1 MNEGLETIR
10 HILFY
15 SVPGIDLPAGRIFG
29 GLVLFALFLVASRVF
44 RRLLSRQVLRRFR
57 VEEPL
62 ERTILGGVHYVI
74 LILGA
79 WAAMAFA
86 GANLDFLFYSV
97 KVGEAQLSLALVL
110 GAVLLFVIAL
120 LISRVIRW
128 VLGRRVFP
136 QFRIESGLE
145 YTILR
150 VLHYLIIILGAWTAL
165 TFAGANLTGLTVVA
179 GLMSVGIGFGL
190 QNVASNFISGVILLF
205 ERPIKVG
212 DRITVGEVVG
222 DVRSINLRSTRV
234 ITLDN
239 ISIIVP
245 NSEFVSG
252 RVVNWSHGD
261 RKVRVHIP
269 VGVAYGSDVE
279 RVTKA
284 LREEGERHPGVLRAP
299 EPRVWFVGFGDS
311 SLNFELLVWIADPI
325 TQPQTISDLNYAID
339 AAFRR
344 NEIQIPFPQRDLHVR
359 DGLPLRLRE
368 VSEEE
373 AGG

>member
-10 HILFY
+10 RILFY
-15 SVPGIDLPAGRIFG
+15 PIPGIELPVARALGAV
-29 GLVLFALFLVASRVF
+29 VLFALFLLASRIV
-44 RRLLSRQVLRRFR
+44 RRLLSRGVLRRFR

-62 ERTILGGVHYVI
+62 EREILAGLHYVM

-79 WAAMAFA
+79 WAAVVLA

-97 KVGEAQLSLALVL
+97 KVGEVELSLARML
-110 GAVLLFVIAL
+110 GAVLLFVVAL
-120 LISRVIRW
+120 LVSRVTRW
-128 VLGRRVFP
+128 LLGRRVFP

-150 VLHYLIIILGAWTAL
+150 VLHYLIVILGVWTAL

-190 QNVASNFISGVILLF
+190 QNIASNFISGVILLF

-212 DRITVGEVVG
+212 DRITVGEVIG
-222 DVRSINLRSTRV
+222 DVRSINLRSTTV
-234 ITLDN
+234 ITPDN

-269 VGVAYGSDVE
+269 VGVAYGSDVK
-279 RVTKA
+279 RVTKV
-284 LREEGERHPGVLRAP
+284 LQEEAERHPVVLGTP
-299 EPRVWFVGFGDS
+299 EPRVWFVEFGDS

-325 TQPQTISDLNYAID
+325 AQLQTISDLNYAID

-344 NEIQIPFPQRDLHVR
+344 NEIEIPFPQRDLHVR
-359 DGLPLRLRE
+359 SGVPLQ
-368 VSEEE
+368 VQEE